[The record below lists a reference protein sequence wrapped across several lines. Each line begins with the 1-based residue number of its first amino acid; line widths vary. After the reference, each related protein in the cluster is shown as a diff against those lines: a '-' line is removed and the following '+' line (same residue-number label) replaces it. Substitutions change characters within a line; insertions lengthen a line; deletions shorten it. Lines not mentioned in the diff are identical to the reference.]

1 MTANATSFRALL
13 AGSTVSCMGVYDAM
27 TALLAQEAGAKAL
40 YISGFAAAAVSA
52 GVPDVGLISQAEMA
66 EHIRR
71 ICRATRLPVIADADT
86 GYGGVLNAQRT
97 VQLWE
102 EAGAAGLHIE
112 DQVYPKRCGHI
123 AGKEVIPAAEMVQ
136 KIKGALDA
144 RKSPDFFIIARTDAV
159 AVTGLADAIA
169 RCKAYAAAGADAL
182 FVDAPESEQQLMTIN
197 QELKSLGKPLLF
209 NSARTGKSPFLT
221 EQRLRELGFTIVIYP
236 VEAMLAAHAAAKAVM
251 RSILETGGTDTAA
264 ASMTTF
270 QAFNDF
276 IGLQQHLDRESSYA
290 G

>member
-1 MTANATSFRALL
+1 MTAKATSFRALL
-13 AGSTVSCMGVYDAM
+13 AGSSVACMGVYDAL

-66 EHIRR
+66 DHIRR

-102 EAGAAGLHIE
+102 EAGAAGLHLE

-123 AGKEVIPAAEMVQ
+123 AGKEVITAAEMVQ
-136 KIKGALDA
+136 KIRGALDA
-144 RKSPDFFIIARTDAV
+144 RSSADFFIIARTDAV

-182 FVDAPESEQQLMTIN
+182 FVDAPESEEQLRTIH
-197 QELKSLGKPLLF
+197 QELKGLGKPLMF

-251 RSILETGGTDTAA
+251 RSILETGGTDAA
-264 ASMTTF
+264 AAAMTTF

-276 IGLQQHLDRESSYA
+276 IGLQQHLDRESSYT

>member
-13 AGSTVSCMGVYDAM
+13 DGSTVGCMGVYDAM

-144 RKSPDFFIIARTDAV
+144 RSSPDFFIIARTDAV
-159 AVTGLADAIA
+159 SVTGLADAIA

-182 FVDAPESEQQLMTIN
+182 FVDAPESEHQLRTIN

-276 IGLQQHLDRESSYA
+276 IGLQRHLDRESSYA

>member
-1 MTANATSFRALL
+1 MTAKAKSFRELL
-13 AGSTVSCMGVYDAM
+13 AGSSVGCMGVYDAL

-66 EHIRR
+66 DHIRR

-102 EAGAAGLHIE
+102 EAGAAGLHLE

-123 AGKEVIPAAEMVQ
+123 AGKEVITAAEMVH

-144 RKSPDFFIIARTDAV
+144 RSSPDFFIIARTDAI

-182 FVDAPESEQQLMTIN
+182 FVDAPESEAQLKTIS
-197 QELKSLGKPLLF
+197 QELKGLGKPLMF

-251 RSILETGGTDTAA
+251 RSILETGGTDAA
-264 ASMTTF
+264 AAAMTTF

-276 IGLQQHLDRESSYA
+276 IGLQQHLDRETSYS

>member
-1 MTANATSFRALL
+1 MTVKAKSFRELL
-13 AGSTVSCMGVYDAM
+13 AGSSVGCMGVYDAM

-66 EHIRR
+66 DHIRR
-71 ICRATRLPVIADADT
+71 ICRATPLPVIADADT
-86 GYGGVLNAQRT
+86 GYGGFLSAQRT

-102 EAGAAGLHIE
+102 EAGAAGLHLE

-123 AGKEVIPAAEMVQ
+123 AGKEVISAAEMVQ

-144 RKSPDFFIIARTDAV
+144 RSSPDFFVIARTDAI

-182 FVDAPESEQQLMTIN
+182 FVDAPESEEHLRTIG
-197 QELKSLGKPLLF
+197 QELTGLGKPLMF
-209 NSARTGKSPFLT
+209 NSARTGKSPYLT

-251 RSILETGGTDTAA
+251 RSILETGGTDAA
-264 ASMTTF
+264 AAGMTTF
-270 QAFNDF
+270 QDFNDF
-276 IGLQQHLDRESSYA
+276 IGMQQHLDRESSYA

>member
-1 MTANATSFRALL
+1 MTAKAKSFRELL
-13 AGSTVSCMGVYDAM
+13 SGSPVGCMGVYDAL

-52 GVPDVGLISQAEMA
+52 GVPDVGLISQGEMA
-66 EHIRR
+66 DHIRR

-102 EAGAAGLHIE
+102 EAGAAGLHLE

-144 RKSPDFFIIARTDAV
+144 RSSPDFFVIARTDAV

-182 FVDAPESEQQLMTIN
+182 FVDGPESEEHLRTIG
-197 QELKSLGKPLLF
+197 QELKGLGKPLMF

-221 EQRLRELGFTIVIYP
+221 EQRLRELGFNIVIYP

-251 RSILETGGTDTAA
+251 RSILETGGTDAA
-264 ASMTTF
+264 AAGMTTF
-270 QAFNDF
+270 QDFNDF
-276 IGLQQHLDRESSYA
+276 IGLKQHLDRESKYA
-290 G
+290 D